1 MWSPSV
7 LSYEEKR
14 RRERKKERRKEGK
27 KDKRRERGWDRM
39 KRVTF
44 LGGVSSSGFVFV
56 FVFVQECLRWETL
69 DGGV

>member
-1 MWSPSV
+1 MCSPSV

-14 RRERKKERRKEGK
+14 RRERKTKV
-27 KDKRRERGWDRM
+27 ERGWDRM

>member
-1 MWSPSV
+1 MCSPSV

-14 RRERKKERRKEGK
+14 GRERKK
-27 KDKRRERGWDRM
+27 DKSRERGWDRM

-56 FVFVQECLRWETL
+56 FVQECLSWETL